1 MALRGSP
8 YRQCA
13 MTGYRSNSDSDAV
26 AQGTDADAVAI
37 RRIRDEL
44 NQAIAD
50 RSTAPF
56 ARYWLDDV
64 QITAG
69 SGEVMGNSRARH
81 VKRFLATFADPAFVG
96 GRRTLTSVEVNTDRG
111 LAAEHGTWLW
121 QYRIDGAPQ
130 DSRGTYLVMWRRAK
144 DGWRIQAE
152 LYVML

>member
-1 MALRGSP
+1 MK
-8 YRQCA
+8 
-13 MTGYRSNSDSDAV
+13 TE
-26 AQGTDADAVAI
+26 TADENAI

-44 NQAIAD
+44 NQAITD

-56 ARYWLDDV
+56 AKYWLDDV

-81 VKRFLATFADPAFVG
+81 VKRFVSTFADPAFVG
-96 GRRTLTSVEVNTDRG
+96 GTRTPTSIEVNAERG
-111 LAAEHGTWLW
+111 LAAERGTWVW
-121 QYRIDGAPQ
+121 RYRIDDAPQ
-130 DSRGTYLVMWRRAK
+130 DSRGTYLVMWRKAK